1 MYSQMI
7 LRNVHAALNKGS
19 INEQSQDDCGAEG
32 HHQMDAGINLCSV
45 LQGHRRLWLE
55 DSRPQLR

>member
-1 MYSQMI
+1 MI

-19 INEQSQDDCGAEG
+19 INEQSQDDCGAED